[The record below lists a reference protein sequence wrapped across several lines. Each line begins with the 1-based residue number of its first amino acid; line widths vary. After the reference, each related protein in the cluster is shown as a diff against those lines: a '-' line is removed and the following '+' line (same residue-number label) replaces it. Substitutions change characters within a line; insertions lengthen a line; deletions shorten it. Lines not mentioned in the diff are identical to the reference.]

1 MFKGKNMK
9 EVFLK
14 EPWNKSFKKDNIIF
28 VNENDVLSEFKI
40 LELNSF
46 FGEYIDR
53 ITLENVIT
61 KEILFFSI
69 NDNIQIFLEE

>member
-1 MFKGKNMK
+1 MK
-9 EVFLK
+9 EIFLK
-14 EPWNKSFKKDNIIF
+14 EPWNINFKKDNIIF
-28 VNENDVLSEFKI
+28 VKENKILTEFKI

-69 NDNIQIFLEE
+69 NDNIQIFVEE